1 MLLYKQSVLISINLI
16 VSSSILPFLIQ
27 RKLYLKVSVSTKHTY
42 VGKQRREYCALSRS
56 IHFYVLLQMHFEATH
71 SEDNYSCSSVS
82 HSSPPLGK
90 DCKTERW
97 NNYSVC
103 NFEAKFLHK
112 TPNLTQPIYNSMREN
127 RNAHRKMQET
137 EIRI

>member
-1 MLLYKQSVLISINLI
+1 MLLYKQSVPISIKLM

-27 RKLYLKVSVSTKHTY
+27 RKLYLKISVSLSIIMLAN
-42 VGKQRREYCALSRS
+42 RREYCTLSRS

>member
-1 MLLYKQSVLISINLI
+1 MPISIKLM

-27 RKLYLKVSVSTKHTY
+27 RKLYLKISVSLSIIMLAN
-42 VGKQRREYCALSRS
+42 RREYCTLSRS

>member
-1 MLLYKQSVLISINLI
+1 MLLYKQSVPISIKLM

-27 RKLYLKVSVSTKHTY
+27 RKLYLKISVSLSIIMLAN
-42 VGKQRREYCALSRS
+42 RREYCTLSRS

-112 TPNLTQPIYNSMREN
+112 TPNLTQHIYNSMREN